1 MELENKLYPSASA
14 PEGEIIIV
22 AHRYRLQKIS
32 EIQKDIELER
42 EKRTA
47 LSKKYHRSVK
57 IIHAIDDVFILV
69 TMGLGISG
77 VGVLAT
83 IVAAPIAIAMEAVA
97 LGVGA
102 ISIIGG
108 QVNRKLILKAEKHE
122 KIKTLADAKLNTIS
136 NHISKALIDDH
147 ISDEEYSL
155 ILGELEKFK
164 QMKEEI
170 RSKIK
175 IGIDE
180 QTKQSLINQ
189 GRQEQIESFQTVFRK
204 TRQLNDYV
212 NIGEQLRHK

>member
-14 PEGEIIIV
+14 PEGEIFIV

-47 LSKKYHRSVK
+47 LSKKYHRSVR

-77 VGVLAT
+77 VGILAT

-189 GRQEQIESFQTVFRK
+189 GRQEQIESFQTVFSK
-204 TRQLNDYV
+204 TRQLNDWRTTYT
-212 NIGEQLRHK
+212 